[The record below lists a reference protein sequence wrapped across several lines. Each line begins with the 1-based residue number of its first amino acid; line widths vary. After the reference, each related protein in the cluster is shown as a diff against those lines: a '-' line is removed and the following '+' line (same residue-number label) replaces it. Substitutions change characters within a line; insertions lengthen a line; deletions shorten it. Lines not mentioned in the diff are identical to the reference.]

1 MSDNF
6 NKFKILECNNSI
18 NIKPINIDGHLTTKP
33 KYRGSAIEFNRKN
46 YSSKKKYTRK
56 SISMSS
62 NNPSTTVESSISGSL
77 FDGRLSI
84 KKKVSYAPKLKRFPS
99 EYFDE
104 RKGRRSVI
112 CFPKLPEMKV
122 MFDILFGHHYML
134 SNTKWNIPKLE
145 KFIFELQLKFNSNIS
160 KLYNDNYENNTA
172 LRSRIRSDKNVIQNL
187 GNSSKS
193 LPKVY
198 KIQNK
203 IDYFKKLEDLIAMY
217 SLIIFYFVR
226 TQNMD
231 RAKILYLIMVKQ
243 NLQYITYLD
252 KLIDLNILLSEKN
265 DKMLMTIFQTAIST
279 ILKIYSFLI
288 KYGYLLHL
296 SFYGNLFMKRYL
308 NLNHKYY
315 LYSLY
320 CHKIK
325 NSYIENENKVKYWY
339 AQLNFYSAYFTLSL
353 YLPLKISIS
362 FCNAVLFTLATI
374 KDKYYDLKIKNL
386 ILCAIYNKSLF
397 LYMDGK
403 SEEAIFNLN
412 EAKRKLFMYIEDST
426 FDDSGNKGKNS
437 TYGAILVDDSK
448 GRKSKNQNYSRGILS
463 FNELFNSITK
473 NHLIKS
479 GSNRNIN
486 KKKFIININKKFE
499 PYFIS
504 NKPIN
509 INNLLNQYMKIC
521 NIKIEGMED
530 KTRSTYSIKSYKRHN
545 TSSDRRSF
553 VQLTNMEKRKQEK
566 LPNIF
571 KNPIL
576 LRSEILLAEIELD
589 RKKYRAAYT
598 YVNHALAIIT
608 IFKKTQNHYYLGKYK
623 KEQRLIKEFLSIID
637 SSDIK
642 NYSEISE
649 KDEEEL
655 DEEEEEEEEEEIEI
669 RKGDIEYQKEQEF
682 KEKIK
687 INKKILK
694 EVEKFF
700 IFFSKLSAYQI
711 KVLNDTQPNNEIR
724 NYLPILFQNQFKDC
738 LTVKQKMVL
747 DNLHVMS
754 LSRYMI
760 LKDPNKLILPSNLN
774 ISPLYMEKPE
784 LFSPRY
790 FQYEKKQKSL
800 IENMKHKQDDVL
812 EKKAYQNFQEI
823 LKSKNATLYIQNFLN
838 NNYELII
845 KIIKAS
851 NEEEINKMINQPNI
865 LIKPIEKY
873 KKQNPKIDNLRMARH
888 KSDICFLK
896 SKILNKKI
904 SLIDDRNSNAH
915 LKTFYSKA
923 SKRFKT
929 KGSNYKKINRTCT
942 SDKLKMNSRSEIFI

>member
-33 KYRGSAIEFNRKN
+33 KYRGSAIEFNRQK
-46 YSSKKKYTRK
+46 YSSKKKYKNSRK

-62 NNPSTTVESSISGSL
+62 NNPSTTVETSISGSL
-77 FDGRLSI
+77 FDTSNNI
-84 KKKVSYAPKLKRFPS
+84 KKKISYAPKRRRFPS
-99 EYFDE
+99 AYFNE
-104 RKGRRSVI
+104 NKARRSVI
-112 CFPKLPEMKV
+112 CFPKIPEMKIV
-122 MFDILFGHHYML
+122 FDILFGHHYFL
-134 SNTKWNIPKLE
+134 SNSKRDIPKLE
-145 KFIFELQLKFNSNIS
+145 KFIFELQIKFNNSISN
-160 KLYNDNYENNTA
+160 LYDDNDEDIGGPLT
-172 LRSRIRSDKNVIQNL
+172 RFKSDKNIIKNS
-187 GNSSKS
+187 GNSSKN
-193 LPKVY
+193 LVKVF
-198 KIQNK
+198 KIQK
-203 IDYFKKLEDLIAMY
+203 KEDFFKKLEDLIAMY
-217 SLIIFYFVR
+217 SLIIFFFVR
-226 TQNMD
+226 IQNMNK
-231 RAKILYLIMVKQ
+231 AKILYLIMIKQ
-243 NLQYITYLD
+243 NLKCINYLE
-252 KLIDLNILLSEKN
+252 KLINFNIIITEKN
-265 DKMLMTIFQTAIST
+265 DKNLMTIFQTSMST

-288 KYGYLLHL
+288 KYGFLLHL

-320 CHKIK
+320 YHKIK
-325 NSYIENENKVKYWY
+325 NSYIENENKVKYWF
-339 AQLNFYSAYFTLSL
+339 AQLNFHSAYFSLSL
-353 YLPLKISIS
+353 YLPLKVSIS
-362 FCNAVLFTLATI
+362 LCNLVLFILGSI

-386 ILCAIYNKSLF
+386 ILCTIYNKSLF

-403 SEEAIFNLN
+403 SEDAIINLN
-412 EAKRKLFMYIEDST
+412 QVKRKLFIYIEDAS
-426 FDDSGNKGKNS
+426 FDDGGKKGKKS
-437 TYGAILVDDSK
+437 TLGAIVIDDEKK
-448 GRKSKNQNYSRGILS
+448 GRSRDKNFNRGILS
-463 FNELFNSITK
+463 FKELFNSITK

-479 GSNRNIN
+479 SSNKNMS
-486 KKKFIININKKFE
+486 KKKLIVNINKKFE

-509 INNLLNQYMKIC
+509 INNLLNQYMKFC
-521 NIKIEGMED
+521 NIKIEGLDD
-530 KTRSTYSIKSYKRHN
+530 KIRATYNSKTFKRHN
-545 TSSDRRSF
+545 TSQDRKSC
-553 VQLTNMEKRKQEK
+553 VQLTNMDKRKQER

-576 LRSEILLAEIELD
+576 LKAEILLAEIELD

-598 YVNHALAIIT
+598 HVNHALAIIT
-608 IFKKTQNHYYLGKYK
+608 IFKKIQNNYYISKYK

-637 SSDIK
+637 NSDIK

-649 KDEEEL
+649 KDEEQF
-655 DEEEEEEEEEEIEI
+655 EEEEEEEIEI
-669 RKGDIEYQKEQEF
+669 RKEDMEYQKEQELN
-682 KEKIK
+682 EKIK
-687 INKKILK
+687 VNKKILK

-754 LSRYMI
+754 LSRYML

-774 ISPLYMEKPE
+774 ISPIYVEKPE

-790 FQYEKKQKSL
+790 FQYEKKQKL
-800 IENMKHKQDDVL
+800 ILENKKNKQDDVL

-838 NNYELII
+838 NNYNLIM

-851 NEEEINKMINQPNI
+851 KEEEINKMISEPSI
-865 LIKPIEKY
+865 LIKPVEKY
-873 KKQNPKIDNLRMARH
+873 KKQNSKVENLRMARH
-888 KSDICFLK
+888 KSEICFSK
-896 SKILNKKI
+896 NKILNKKI
-904 SLIDDRNSNAH
+904 SLIDERNSN
-915 LKTFYSKA
+915 LITFNNKSSQK
-923 SKRFKT
+923 FKT
-929 KGSNYKKINRTCT
+929 SGSNYKKINRTCT
-942 SDKLKMNSRSEIFI
+942 SDNTKFLINSRSAILI